1 MWKFFGENWGNL
13 ASVAGLVFSFLAFIF
28 SKRASKAAKEAR
40 ELTLSRSLGEDMNNA
55 SKIASDVSAYVR
67 SERAEMALV
76 RLGELISLT
85 SYIISRWDAQLPVSS
100 KNRMMTS
107 REQLHI
113 VHDLLDKVKGG
124 EIGPKDKAVL
134 ARFCREVPT
143 VFTEEYG
150 KAMSR
155 MDRRI

>member
-1 MWKFFGENWGNL
+1 
-13 ASVAGLVFSFLAFIF
+13 
-28 SKRASKAAKEAR
+28 
-40 ELTLSRSLGEDMNNA
+40 
-55 SKIASDVSAYVR
+55 
-67 SERAEMALV
+67 MALV
-76 RLGELISLT
+76 RLGELIGLT
-85 SYIISRWDAQLPVSS
+85 SYIISRWESHLPVSS
-100 KNRMMTS
+100 KNRLMTS

-124 EIGPKDKAVL
+124 EVGARDRATL

-150 KAMSR
+150 KAISR

>member
-1 MWKFFGENWGNL
+1 MWNFFAQNWGNI
-13 ASVAGLVFSFLAFIF
+13 ASVVGLIFSFLAFVF
-28 SKRASKAAKEAR
+28 SKRASKAAREAR

-76 RLGELISLT
+76 RLGELISIT
-85 SYIISRWDAQLPVSS
+85 SYIISRWESQLPVSS
-100 KNRMMTS
+100 KNRLITS

-113 VHDLLDKVKGG
+113 VHDLLDRVKGAEVG
-124 EIGPKDKAVL
+124 AKDKATL

-150 KAMSR
+150 KAISR